1 MRSILMNRL
10 ERISFVLTA
19 NVTENSGLPIHRADR
34 DMNRQALQALK
45 VTYSAR
51 RQDVIHAYRRHN
63 QPEKL
68 LSGLRRAADQTLR
81 DLLKLS
87 PLPRG
92 ACLAAVGGYGRG
104 ELYPYSDIDLLVLLA
119 READDADQVLLE
131 SLITA
136 LWDLGLDV
144 GHSVRTLEDCQREAA
159 SDITVETALM
169 EVRWLAGSKILLNS
183 LRTAMARQRDPQAFF
198 QAKRAEMLQRH
209 ARHQD
214 TPYALEPNCKESPGG
229 LRDLMVILWIA
240 HASGIGQTWHEI
252 GQSDVLSAAEYR
264 ALRRAE
270 LAFKR
275 LRIELHLLAGRR
287 EDRLLFD
294 LQPALAKIYGF
305 EGTKTRRASE
315 LLMQRYYWAARV
327 VNQLNTILM
336 QTFEERLFPVPQ
348 DSGSI
353 IDDDFCNLHGR
364 LDIRRPDALERKP
377 TLLLRAFLV
386 TQEHPELTGLSA
398 QLMRAM
404 WHAKRLIDTQFRQNT
419 VNRYLFLQI
428 FQQPRGIV
436 HALRRMSLLNI
447 LPRYLPEFRKIVGQ
461 MQHDLF
467 HAYTVDQHILRVI
480 RNLRRFTMP
489 EHAQEYPLAS
499 QLMAN
504 MDRHWLLY
512 IAALYHDIAK
522 GRGGDHSELGAQ
534 DAQRF
539 CSQHHL
545 SEEDTELIVFLVK
558 EHLSMSTF
566 AQKRDLSDPQT
577 IEEFA
582 ARVKSER
589 RLAALYLLTV
599 ADIRGTSP
607 KVWNSWKGKLLADLY
622 HLTLEA
628 LGGTATD
635 TGSVLARRKEEAAA
649 EVRLLGLRDES
660 REAFWK
666 ELDVAYFLRHD
677 ASEIAWH
684 TRHLYHRVDAEEPI
698 VKARVI
704 GQNQGLQVM
713 VYLKDRPDL
722 FAAICGFFEQHT
734 LSIQDAR
741 IHTTRHGWAL
751 DSFIV
756 LLPGQEA
763 DYRSWATLIEHELA
777 QNLADQHPLPV
788 ERPAKLLRNRISRR
802 SKAFPIVPNIT
813 LQPDE
818 HSRAWRLALTTA
830 DRPGLLYS
838 LAKTLARNRIDLK
851 MAKIMTLGDRV
862 EDVFMIEGDV
872 LENPRTQLQFERDVL
887 GELTGNDA

>member
-1 MRSILMNRL
+1 MTPQTLQQLRETYKSRRKVIIDSYRKH
-10 ERISFVLTA
+10 ER
-19 NVTENSGLPIHRADR
+19 
-34 DMNRQALQALK
+34 
-45 VTYSAR
+45 
-51 RQDVIHAYRRHN
+51 
-63 QPEKL
+63 PEKL
-68 LSGLRRAADQTLR
+68 LGGLRRVTDQTLR
-81 DLLKLS
+81 DILKVS
-87 PLPRG
+87 PLPPG
-92 ACLAAVGGYGRG
+92 GCLAAVGGYGRG
-104 ELYPYSDIDLLVLLA
+104 ELFPWSDIDVLILLA
-119 READDADQVLLE
+119 REPDPHDQSLLE
-131 SLITA
+131 ALVTA
-136 LWDLGLDV
+136 LWDLGFDV
-144 GHSVRTLEDCQREAA
+144 GHSVRTLEDCRREAA
-159 SDITVETALM
+159 NDITVETALM
-169 EVRWLAGSKILLNS
+169 EVRWLAGSKPLLAA
-183 LRTAMARQRDPQAFF
+183 LQAAMSEQRDPQAFF
-198 QAKRAEMLQRH
+198 QAKRAEMQQRH

-214 TPYALEPNCKESPGG
+214 TPYALEPNCKEAPGG

-240 HASGIGQTWHEI
+240 QASGIGQTWREI
-252 GQSDVLSAAEYR
+252 GQTDLLTPAEYR

-336 QTFEERLFPVPQ
+336 QTLEERLFPPPEN
-348 DSGSI
+348 SGSI
-353 IDDDFCNLHGR
+353 IDDEFCVRHNR
-364 LDIRRPDALERKP
+364 LDIRRPDALERNP

-386 TQEHPELTGLSA
+386 MQERPELTGLSS
-398 QLMRAM
+398 QVMRAM
-404 WHAKRLIDTQFRQNT
+404 WHARRLIDTQFRRNP

-436 HALRRMSLLNI
+436 HALRRMTLLNI

-467 HAYTVDQHILRVI
+467 HAYTVDQHTLRVI

-489 EHAQEYPLAS
+489 EHAQEFPLAS
-499 QLMAN
+499 QLVAD

-522 GRGGDHSELGAQ
+522 GRGGDHSELGAK
-534 DAQRF
+534 DALRF
-539 CSQHHL
+539 CRQHNI
-545 SEEDTELIVFLVK
+545 SADDTDLVVFLVR
-558 EHLSMSTF
+558 EHLSMSSF
-566 AQKRDLSDPQT
+566 AQKRDLTDPHT
-577 IEEFA
+577 IHEFA
-582 ARVKSER
+582 ARIKNER
-589 RLAALYLLTV
+589 RLGALYLLTV

-607 KVWNSWKGKLLADLY
+607 KVWNSWKGKLLEDLY
-622 HLTLEA
+622 HLTHEA
-628 LGGTATD
+628 LGGNPPD
-635 TGSVLARRKEEAAA
+635 TGTVLARRKEDAAA
-649 EVRLLGLRDES
+649 EIRLLGLRDEA

-684 TRHLYHRVDAEEPI
+684 TRHLYHRVEAPEPV

-713 VYLKDRPDL
+713 VYIKDRPDL
-722 FAAICGFFEQHT
+722 FVAICGYFDQHT

-756 LLPGQEA
+756 LLPNQDT

-777 QNLADQHPLPV
+777 TALAQGHPLPP
-788 ERPAKLLRNRISRR
+788 ERPASQVRSRISRR
-802 SKAFPIVPNIT
+802 SRVFPIVPNVS

-818 HSRAWRLALTTA
+818 NSRSWRLALTA
-830 DRPGLLYS
+830 SDRPGLLYS
-838 LAKTLARNRIDLK
+838 LARVLARSSIDLK
-851 MAKIMTLGDRV
+851 MAKILTLGDRV

-872 LENPRTQLQFERDVL
+872 LENPRTQLQFERNLL
-887 GELTGNDA
+887 GQLNNDAG